1 MLKFPIR
8 AVRLALCV
16 PFAAAALL
24 FLLLCGLPATA
35 QSTGSQ
41 SSQGSASPAQNPAVV
56 PASRSTQTPASATPS
71 PLPNPPFTGPLQ
83 AAAPHVFDAGPFGQ
97 LDINGVVSGIGLV
110 QGNAVPGDQSRHA
123 DLSNAQIFV
132 QKTTGWWQFYLQGG
146 AYNIPVVGTSF
157 LSTSKTLDDFFGP
170 LPVAFL
176 KLAPGK
182 NTFIEIGALPTLMG
196 AESIFTFQNMNIERG
211 LLWEQ
216 ENTVNRGIQVNQTV
230 GKFTASLSWNDG
242 FYADRY
248 SWLSG
253 ALTYSNGP
261 HSIEFEAMGNLGQ
274 TKFRTLATPVQNNRS
289 IYAVIYTYTKG
300 PWIIQPYYQYG
311 SVPTN
316 QTVGVVEGAST
327 QGGAV
332 LVSRPLKDGFSLA
345 GRWEYIASR
354 GSLGGQAV
362 NLLYGPGSDAWSVT
376 VTPTYQNHD
385 FFIRG
390 EFSFVKA
397 ANYTA
402 GDAFGALGQNGTQPR
417 GLIEAGFI
425 F

>member
-1 MLKFPIR
+1 M
-8 AVRLALCV
+8 
-16 PFAAAALL
+16 
-24 FLLLCGLPATA
+24 
-35 QSTGSQ
+35 
-41 SSQGSASPAQNPAVV
+41 
-56 PASRSTQTPASATPS
+56 
-71 PLPNPPFTGPLQ
+71 
-83 AAAPHVFDAGPFGQ
+83 
-97 LDINGVVSGIGLV
+97 V
-110 QGNAVPGDQSRHA
+110 QGNAVSGDQSRHA
-123 DLSNAQIFV
+123 DFSNAQIFV
-132 QKTTGWWQFYLQGG
+132 QKTNGWWQFYLQAG

-176 KLAPGK
+176 KLVPGK
-182 NTFIEIGALPTLMG
+182 NTSIQIGALPTLMG
-196 AESIFTFQNMNIERG
+196 AEPIFSFQNMDIERG

-230 GKFTASLSWNDG
+230 GKLTASLSWNDG
-242 FYADRY
+242 FYSNRY

-253 ALTYSNGP
+253 AFTYSNGP

-274 TKFRTLATPVQNNRS
+274 TKVRTPATPVQNNGS
-289 IYAVIYTYTKG
+289 IYAVIYTYTRG

-316 QTVGVVEGAST
+316 LAVGIAKGAST
-327 QGGAV
+327 QGGAL
-332 LVSRPLKDGFSLA
+332 LVSRTLKHGFSLA
-345 GRWEYIASR
+345 GRGEYIASS
-354 GSLGGQAV
+354 GKPVGQAV

-390 EFSFVKA
+390 EFSSVKA